1 MYAMQAG
8 LPVLTLPEGDV
19 SIAGSK
25 FPQISS
31 FEDLAKM
38 AIELHKNG
46 DLYDRYRQFATEGA
60 RDLTQFDNVIAK
72 FVQEYERL
80 VA

>member
-1 MYAMQAG
+1 M
-8 LPVLTLPEGDV
+8 LKNL
-19 SIAGSK
+19 IAGSK

-31 FEDLAKM
+31 FEELAKV
-38 AIELHKNG
+38 AIGLHKNR
-46 DLYDRYRQFATEGA
+46 DMYDRYRQFATDGA
-60 RDLTQFDNVIAK
+60 RDLTRFDNVIAK